1 MKNYIYILVGDDDE
15 IRYVGKTMY
24 PKQRLYSHI
33 KESKGVRNN
42 HKINWIKKLLSE
54 NKKPKMVLIDEV
66 DEDWQYWEKY
76 WIEQFKQW
84 GFNLTNLTDGG
95 DGGQGYKHTDLTK
108 DKIRKSKLGKPLS
121 KEHKIK
127 ISESVKEDWENNP
140 REVEKD
146 IIISKEELYQKY
158 IIDNLSIPKL
168 SKLFGCS
175 ESTIFRNLKDN
186 NISKDIDVWRDQ
198 LVTNQK
204 VVLQY
209 DLSGNFIREFDSVI
223 SISDEYGY
231 NSGNIASCCRG
242 VAVSA
247 NGYIWRYKDEF
258 LEIDLERLNY
268 QKRKIKQYD
277 LKGNLIK
284 SYDSIKDAASFGFNE
299 GNIQDCCVYRLKSH
313 RGFIWRYIED
323 DNPVVYE
330 SKNKRYVLQYDMSG
344 NFIKEWDSIANA
356 CKELKIG
363 SNCITTCCKG
373 KYKSSGGYIW
383 KYKSDIK

>member
-1 MKNYIYILVGDDDE
+1 MEKTYIYALSDINGN
-15 IRYVGKTMY
+15 IRYIGKTSY
-24 PKQRLYSHI
+24 LKQRLYSHI
-33 KESKGVRNN
+33 KECRTKRIN
-42 HKINWIKKLLSE
+42 HKINWIKSLL
-54 NKKPKMVLIDEV
+54 KKGEKPLISILDEV
-66 DEDWQYWEKY
+66 DSNHWQFWECF

-84 GFNLTNLTDGG
+84 GFNLTNQTKGG
-95 DGGQGYKHTDLTK
+95 DGLHGYKHSNVSI
-108 DKIRKSKLGKPLS
+108 DKMKQKFIDNPNYNKSSDKKY
-121 KEHKIK
+121 
-127 ISESVKEDWENNP
+127 
-140 REVEKD
+140 
-146 IIISKEELYQKY
+146 IISKEELYQKY

-168 SKLFGCS
+168 SKLFSCG

-198 LVTNQK
+198 LATNQK

-231 NSGNIASCCRG
+231 NSGNISSCCRG

-344 NFIKEWDSIANA
+344 NFIKEWGSIANA
-356 CKELKIG
+356 SKELKIG